1 MNLGIEMVAAILGLA
16 LGLPLVLL
24 YKRLVA
30 DRGEARQG
38 FADLDVQLK
47 RRVELAPRLL
57 ETVRGHASREKAV
70 LSAVTGLRSAI
81 LSAPGVLERL
91 GHEIDLGAELR
102 KLIGLQEA
110 YPPLRA
116 DPDFREL
123 STKLAEIEEQ
133 LEFARR
139 SYNDAVMQYVKRLES
154 FPDEIV
160 AKLFGFEP
168 MPFFESDAR
177 GSARKKKSASG
188 TNQEKP

>member
-47 RRVELAPRLL
+47 RRVELTPRLL

-154 FPDEIV
+154 FPGEIV

-177 GSARKKKSASG
+177 ASTRRKSGS
-188 TNQEKP
+188 EPDFP